1 MKASIRK
8 ELLAHVVDTLSSSL
22 AYDEECEFDDLHL
35 TCFNE
40 DYYIIGYY
48 TGEQWLKGHE
58 LSPFEA
64 IADVIDYHENLY
76 GVVNIKARDI
86 NSEWVVNQL
95 VYFYGEELLSDYDLE
110 QSASE
115 LLAELS
121 SELKGY

>member
-22 AYDEECEFDDLHL
+22 AYDEEYEFADLHH

-64 IADVIDYHENLY
+64 IEDVIDYHEALF
-76 GVVNIKARDI
+76 GEVRIRVRGI
-86 NSEWVVNQL
+86 NSEYVVNQL
-95 VYFYGEELLSDYDLE
+95 AYFYGEELLSDYDLE